1 MAKETDEQLVQRMA
15 TRDESALIELHN
27 RYAHR
32 LVTFIGRIL
41 EDPDDVMQSALDTF
55 ANAWNHAETF
65 DPEKMSAK
73 AWLVTMCH
81 RLALNRRRGT
91 ELELEPS
98 QRWDA
103 PARQPDQGEE
113 DEVEVVTSLGKR
125 GRDYLELAFY
135 RGYSQGQVAEE
146 TGVPLST
153 VRAEMHQALQRL
165 RAGQTGGNQ

>member
-15 TRDESALIELHN
+15 TGDESALIELHN

-55 ANAWNHAETF
+55 ANAWNYAEAF

-98 QRWDA
+98 QGWDVSV
-103 PARQPDQGEE
+103 RQPGQAE
-113 DEVEVVTSLGKR
+113 EVEVITDLDKR

-153 VRAEMHQALQRL
+153 VQAEMRQALQKL
-165 RAGQTGGNQ
+165 RSGRTGGDQ